1 MIFISA
7 YEHQSSVFALQVIT
21 IINKIILQQ
30 LGSFGSSRSFL
41 LQCDQAR
48 RLAFLLV
55 ILPTYKW
62 YLLAKSE
69 MANHRSQCPVLF
81 CLNTFFFSF
90 KMLAMPSLLNT

>member
-1 MIFISA
+1 MIFISV

-48 RLAFLLV
+48 HLAFLLV

-81 CLNTFFFSF
+81 CLNTFFFI
-90 KMLAMPSLLNT
+90 